1 MFIFG
6 LTEDDLKPVIDLCMI
21 FYTGFCNGPKEVMTS
36 LGFVWV
42 LKICLTGHQNS
53 GGSSV
58 LLIQL
63 YNSQTT

>member
-36 LGFVWV
+36 LGFA
-42 LKICLTGHQNS
+42 TSS
-53 GGSSV
+53 G
-58 LLIQL
+58 
-63 YNSQTT
+63 